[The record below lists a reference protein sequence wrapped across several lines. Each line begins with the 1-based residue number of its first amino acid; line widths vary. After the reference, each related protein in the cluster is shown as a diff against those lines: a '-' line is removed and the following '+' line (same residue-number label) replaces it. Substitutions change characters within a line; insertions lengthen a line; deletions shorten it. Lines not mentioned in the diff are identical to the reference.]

1 MLHIIHNLT
10 NILGPKIRAIILDNW
25 LLNPTGKPNSW
36 VEVDLVQE
44 HLNFWI
50 KSFYKAHGSN
60 ASWEW
65 LKLISPC
72 VDVLRELARNFHDML
87 GADQGTRHAEPRLAK
102 DIESLMKY
110 LSEHKV
116 YQIQKG
122 RTLDEDE
129 PPVKDVITAGF
140 HSLTT
145 GAKNPLAE
153 YNEAFGRL
161 QRRRRMKSVAE
172 MKKTSDHG
180 WILEQPSA
188 RQCLGCHVNQEK
200 PFVADPSMFEFAEDE
215 AEEAR
220 GEIELILEDL
230 ENGVVEPDLFPVFEE
245 GDVALDMDDA
255 CEEMSDDDSDCDSD
269 ED

>member
-1 MLHIIHNLT
+1 M
-10 NILGPKIRAIILDNW
+10 KRY
-25 LLNPTGKPNSW
+25 PTGKPNSW

-72 VDVLRELARNFHDML
+72 
-87 GADQGTRHAEPRLAK
+87 TRHAEPQLQK

-110 LSEHKV
+110 LSEHNV
-116 YQIQKG
+116 YKIQKG
-122 RTLDEDE
+122 GTLDDDE

-145 GAKNPLAE
+145 GVKNPLSE
-153 YNEAFGRL
+153 YNDAFARL
-161 QRRRRMKSVAE
+161 QRRRRMKPVTE
-172 MKKTSDHG
+172 MRKTSSG
-180 WILEQPSA
+180 NAEPTAPREEVQGEELTGPELETLNQPPTMRMPDSDA
-188 RQCLGCHVNQEK
+188 RVSEDN
-200 PFVADPSMFEFAEDE
+200 PFVEDPTMFELAEDE
-215 AEEAR
+215 AEEEQ

-230 ENGVVEPDLFPVFEE
+230 ENGVVEDLFPALEE

-255 CEEMSDDDSDCDSD
+255 CEEMSDDDSDCGSD